1 MNHTIAWF
9 LAAGLVLILE
19 LFTGTFYL
27 LMTALGIAAGGLAA
41 LAGVSVPWQ
50 AAVAAVVGIAAT
62 LLLRRSRFG
71 KPARMDAA
79 RDPNVNLDIGQR
91 IGVDRWSGG
100 CARVMYRG
108 ALWDVELA
116 PGFVPPGDAIVHSIY
131 IICEVRG
138 SRLIVKPSPDNEN

>member
-1 MNHTIAWF
+1 MSHTIAWF
-9 LAAGLVLILE
+9 LAAGLLVILE

-27 LMTALGIAAGGLAA
+27 LMTALGVAAGGLAA
-41 LAGVSVPWQ
+41 LAGAAVPWQ

-71 KPARMDAA
+71 KSVRPDAA

-91 IGVDRWSGG
+91 IAVDRWSQGS
-100 CARVMYRG
+100 ARVMYRG

-116 PGFVPPGDAIVHSIY
+116 PGAAADAPAVY
-131 IICEVRG
+131 LICEVRG
-138 SRLIVKPSPDNEN
+138 SRLIVKPAPADKG